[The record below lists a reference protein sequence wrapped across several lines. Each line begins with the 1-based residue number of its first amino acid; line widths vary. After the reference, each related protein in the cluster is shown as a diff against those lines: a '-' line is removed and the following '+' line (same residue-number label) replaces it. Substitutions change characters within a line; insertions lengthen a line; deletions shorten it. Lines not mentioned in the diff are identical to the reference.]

1 MMLLERIF
9 LIPSESMEKFLLE
22 IDRIKNEE
30 TLQELKI
37 RMLNDKMMLL
47 ERIFLIP
54 SGLPG
59 RPIYRHLL
67 FSPAKFNAYAGSVLP
82 GLRDLTHGFEKLE
95 EDQKLKKVDEVK
107 KHLSDLMIVF
117 RQAANWLD
125 DKII

>member
-22 IDRIKNEE
+22 IDRIRNEE

-95 EDQKLKKVDEVK
+95 EDQKLKKVDEAK
-107 KHLSDLMIVF
+107 KTSLRSYDSL
-117 RQAANWLD
+117 QTGS
-125 DKII
+125 